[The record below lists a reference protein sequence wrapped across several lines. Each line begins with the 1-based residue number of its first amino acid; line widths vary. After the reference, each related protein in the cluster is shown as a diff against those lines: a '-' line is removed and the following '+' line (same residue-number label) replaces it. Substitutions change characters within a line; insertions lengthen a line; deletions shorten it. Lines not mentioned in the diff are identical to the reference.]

1 MQSSPSA
8 PYPSAS
14 RELAR
19 YAVRTLNGEE
29 NKVLTADVVELP
41 QTVAEAGFADVE
53 RYLFSSD
60 RAEVEETR
68 KLATQVEI
76 GALIALARYCAR
88 VHSDAGKGESEV
100 EGLVERCQEEMKAG
114 QWYCRWDMHVVTG
127 RKAGG

>member
-1 MQSSPSA
+1 MQSTPLG

-14 RELAR
+14 HEVAR
-19 YAVRTLNGEE
+19 YAVSTLNDKES
-29 NKVLTADVVELP
+29 KVLTVDVLGLP

-68 KLATQVEI
+68 RLATQVEI
-76 GALIALARYCAR
+76 GAMIVLARYCAR
-88 VHSDAGKGESEV
+88 VHPDAGKSEMEV
-100 EGLVERCQEEMKAG
+100 ERLVQKCQEEMKAG

-127 RKAGG
+127 RKAWD